1 MYENHSSL
9 QDIKVKNEI
18 GFGGPDSAFVSSLMW
33 HQKIM
38 SRNILLV

>member
-1 MYENHSSL
+1 MDENHSSL

-18 GFGGPDSAFVSSLMW
+18 DFGGLDSAFVNGFMW
-33 HQKIM
+33 HKKIM